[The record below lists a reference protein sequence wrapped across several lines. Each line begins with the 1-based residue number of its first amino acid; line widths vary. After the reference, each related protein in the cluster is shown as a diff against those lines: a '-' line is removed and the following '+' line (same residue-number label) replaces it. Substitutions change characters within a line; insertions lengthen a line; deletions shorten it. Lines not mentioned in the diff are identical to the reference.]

1 MRLLFSADHSKDK
14 TLGTIPGVLLTM
26 LKPGRRPFV
35 SSASVLL
42 LAIALL
48 LSSPSQ
54 LFGYADP
61 GTGAFLYQAV
71 YAAFIGGAFYYRKL
85 LSRIFRK
92 RQ

>member
-1 MRLLFSADHSKDK
+1 
-14 TLGTIPGVLLTM
+14 M
-26 LKPGRRPFV
+26 LKPNRRPYA
-35 SSASVLL
+35 STASVLL
-42 LAIALL
+42 LGIVLL
-48 LSSPSQ
+48 LSAPSQ

-71 YAAFIGGAFYYRKL
+71 YAAFIGGAFYFRKF